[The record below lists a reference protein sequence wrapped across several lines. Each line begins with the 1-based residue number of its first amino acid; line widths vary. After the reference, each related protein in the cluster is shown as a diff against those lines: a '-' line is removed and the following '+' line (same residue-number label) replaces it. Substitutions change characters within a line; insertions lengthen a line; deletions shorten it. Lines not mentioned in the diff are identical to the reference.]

1 MVVTELFAR
10 TGGLV
15 LAAAALVGFPSVV
28 GADSASPAA
37 TGLGPELHV
46 QTGLSTASPHMSG
59 ATAGGSVI
67 LHQGRRLAFEGAGAY
82 LSRGQ
87 GASALS
93 LSAGVILNLVST
105 EEKAVP
111 YLVGGGG
118 VLRASFD
125 TRNPR
130 FSGPARSGEMGTGR
144 YRHVMMGS
152 PPDWNLGELPPFY
165 GDRLQTLIAREGKT
179 GSASFSDPAVTL
191 GAGVRIRLGRGWLA
205 GQDARAL
212 LVLRSGS
219 VYTLWVVTIH
229 LGRAF

>member
-1 MVVTELFAR
+1 MVPECFAR
-10 TGGLV
+10 NGCLV
-15 LAAAALVGFPSVV
+15 LAAAALLGFPSVV
-28 GADSASPAA
+28 GADSVSPSAS
-37 TGLGPELHV
+37 GLGPELHV

-67 LHQGRRLAFEGAGAY
+67 LHPDRRLAFEGSGAY
-82 LSRGQ
+82 LNRGD

-93 LSAGVILNLVST
+93 LSAGLILNLVPT

-111 YLVGGGG
+111 YIVGAGGL
-118 VLRASFD
+118 LRASFD

-130 FSGPARSGEMGTGR
+130 FSGAARSGEMGVGR
-144 YRHVMMGS
+144 YRHVMAGA
-152 PPDWNLGELPPFY
+152 PPGWDLGELPPFY
-165 GDRLQTLIAREGKT
+165 GDRVQALIARDGRT
-179 GSASFSDPAVTL
+179 GRASFADAAVTL
-191 GAGVRIRLGRGWLA
+191 GTGVRVRFGRGWLA

-229 LGRAF
+229 VGRAF

>member
-1 MVVTELFAR
+1 MVPNGLVR
-10 TGGLV
+10 TGARV

-28 GADSASPAA
+28 AGDSASPYASVP
-37 TGLGPELHV
+37 GPELHL

-59 ATAGGSVI
+59 GTAGGSVI
-67 LHQGRRLAFEGAGAY
+67 LHEGRRLAFEGAASY
-82 LSRGQ
+82 LNRGS
-87 GASALS
+87 GSSALS
-93 LSAGVILNLVST
+93 LSAGVIVNLVST

-130 FSGPARSGEMGTGR
+130 FSGPARSGEMGAGR
-144 YRHVMMGS
+144 YRHVMKGS
-152 PPDWNLGELPPFY
+152 PPDWDLGELPPFY
-165 GDRLQTLIAREGKT
+165 GGRLQSLIAREGRA
-179 GSASFSDPAVTL
+179 GRASFSDPAVTL
-191 GAGVRIRLGRGWLA
+191 GAGVRIRLGRSWLA

-219 VYTLWVVTIH
+219 AYTLWVVTVH
-229 LGRAF
+229 FGRAF